1 MARYEIILEKSV
13 VIDLRKLDDDEEE
26 ILGLE
31 WALTEI
37 KETFNHSGEVSTF
50 FTLVVKIDFGDCCVF
65 SKIRCQFS
73 SLEPQRMIN
82 LKLWRLCRLSGM
94 IELIERFPLM

>member
-13 VIDLRKLDDDEEE
+13 VTDLKKLDDDEEE

-50 FTLVVKIDFGDCCVF
+50 FTLANEEEVDEL
-65 SKIRCQFS
+65 
-73 SLEPQRMIN
+73 LEF
-82 LKLWRLCRLSGM
+82 LSGYFG
-94 IELIERFPLM
+94 EDHDAAVSTWRDFREKL